1 MRKTIPRGAGKS
13 VELVRVAIFIAY
25 VVKER
30 AEGSPDQLGCRVSD
44 LLHGTLQ
51 VKLGSN
57 HTGRLVECVERA
69 RFVRKSRGRQFDVSD
84 KRIDAVKCIN
94 VSRLFKRRQG
104 FEQGLRQRM
113 NSIVDLRQGVHRHP
127 SLST

>member
-1 MRKTIPRGAGKS
+1 MRKPIPRGAGKS
-13 VELVRVAIFIAY
+13 IELVRIAIFTAY

-30 AEGSPDQLGCRVSD
+30 AEGGPDQLGCSVSD

-57 HTGRLVECVERA
+57 HTGGLVDCVERA
-69 RFVRKSRGRQFDVSD
+69 RFVRKSRGRKFDVSD
-84 KRIDAVKCIN
+84 KRSDAVECIN

-113 NSIVDLRQGVHRHP
+113 NSTVDLR
-127 SLST
+127 